1 MAGGITLGSRSVGLH
16 PVTPERR
23 TWDDDEKQYVLACI
37 DVHPI
42 ALVTDEAETDV
53 LWSLVVRRIERC
65 LRPGDWMCPVTRGQ
79 LAVCFGNGAH
89 KVPPSALGIRLAS
102 AMGDRL
108 SIGEAGFDL
117 EVAVGIGTGD
127 TGVEPAELAAAAI
140 ATSRAECRHI
150 RARAARGATTFTSVA
165 VSHLRSRP
173 VVCRLARREVV
184 APWVEHSDRA
194 RRPEAPS
201 PGVRIEPLASD
212 LHLLVVG
219 AETCANGQANPT
231 VEGLVAVAR
240 RLGVT
245 PSIAPA
251 SCASEVPVLYQS
263 ADAEVVVL
271 ALTGA
276 SRAPVRRRA
285 VDLGTPWEPWA
296 HTTREL
302 VRLGATVL
310 AVGASVAAIA
320 TCVREGAIGLLDMS
334 DFAVQLE
341 KITANL
347 AVRRLARD
355 GNRAERRATT
365 NPGLPQPYD
374 GLVDLTTSEHRVLY
388 QMMRGASAT
397 EIADQLSVSL
407 ATVRSHIRSILRK
420 LQVSS
425 QLAAVALANGAHQ
438 DVINAV

>member
-1 MAGGITLGSRSVGLH
+1 
-16 PVTPERR
+16 VTPERR
-23 TWDDDEKQYVLACI
+23 TWDDDETQYVLACI
-37 DVHPI
+37 DVRPI
-42 ALVTDEAETDV
+42 APADSQPETDV
-53 LWSLVVRRIERC
+53 LWGLAVRRMERC
-65 LRPGDWMCPVTRGQ
+65 LRPGDWMCPLSVGH

-102 AMGDRL
+102 AMGDHL
-108 SIGEAGFDL
+108 TVGDAGFDL

-127 TGVEPAELAAAAI
+127 TGIEPAELAAAAV
-140 ATSRAECRHI
+140 AAARAECRHI
-150 RARAARGATTFTSVA
+150 RARAARGGSSSTSVA
-165 VSHLRSRP
+165 VSHLRAGPPKR
-173 VVCRLARREVV
+173 RLARREVV
-184 APWVEHSDRA
+184 APWVDHSDNA
-194 RRPEAPS
+194 RRPEPTS
-201 PGVRIEPLASD
+201 PGVRIEPLSSD

-219 AETCANGQANPT
+219 AEASADGQANPT

-251 SCASEVPVLYQS
+251 TCAAEVPVLYRS
-263 ADAEVVVL
+263 AGAEVVVL

-296 HTTREL
+296 HATREL

-320 TCVREGAIGLLDMS
+320 TCVREGAIGLLDLNE
-334 DFAVQLE
+334 FAVQVE
-341 KITANL
+341 KINANL
-347 AVRRLARD
+347 VARRLARD
-355 GNRAERRATT
+355 SGRAERRTTT
-365 NPGLPQPYD
+365 NAGLPHPYD

-397 EIADQLSVSL
+397 EIAEQLSVSL

-438 DVINAV
+438 DVIDAV